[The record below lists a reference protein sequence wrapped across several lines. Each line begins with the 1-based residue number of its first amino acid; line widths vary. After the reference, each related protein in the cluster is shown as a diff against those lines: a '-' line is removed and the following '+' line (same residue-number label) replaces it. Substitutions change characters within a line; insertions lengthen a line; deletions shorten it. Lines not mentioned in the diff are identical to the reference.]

1 MKILKELREQLQ
13 EDIITVPSN
22 SCYDYLDDFE
32 QGNSNRPSFKDRLT
46 DELCQVICQTFLD
59 DYGI

>member
-13 EDIITVPSN
+13 EDIITVLSN
-22 SCYDYLDDFE
+22 SCYDYLDDLE
-32 QGNSNRPSFKDRLT
+32 QENSNRPSVKDRLT

>member
-13 EDIITVPSN
+13 EDIITVLSN
-22 SCYDYLDDFE
+22 SCYDCLDDFE
-32 QGNSNRPSFKDRLT
+32 QENSNKPSVKDRLT

-59 DYGI
+59 EYGI

>member
-13 EDIITVPSN
+13 EDIITVLSN

-32 QGNSNRPSFKDRLT
+32 QENSNKPSVKDRLT
-46 DELCQVICQTFLD
+46 DESCQVICQTFLD